1 MPTLRSANVKKKLLD
16 FNELVMMGHSIFSMP
31 FIFIA
36 MIVAANGWFGWKLLF
51 LGALAAFTARNFAM
65 AFNRYIDSEIDKQN
79 ERTQNRPS
87 VDGRIAPKEVQLFM
101 WVNALGF
108 IITTLFVNMTAFILA
123 FPVLAILA
131 AYSYFKRFSSLAHL
145 ILGFS
150 LAMAPMAGAI
160 AVLEVVP
167 FWSVALAIGVMFWVA
182 GFDILY
188 SLQDMDFDKKLGL
201 FSIPSRLGEK
211 LALLIAE
218 IFHIVTIA
226 FWMIFIVQAH
236 LGFLAYVAVFLSMAL
251 LYYEHH
257 LVRNDFSKI
266 DRAFFTV
273 NGYLGVLFLFLI
285 IVDQVL

>member
-1 MPTLRSANVKKKLLD
+1 
-16 FNELVMMGHSIFSMP
+16 MGHSVFSMP

-65 AFNRYIDSEIDKQN
+65 AFNRYIDSDIDVQN

-87 VDGRIAPKEVQLFM
+87 VDGRISRKEVQVFM
-101 WVNALGF
+101 LANAGGF
-108 IITTLFVNMTAFILA
+108 IVTALFVNSTAFWLS

-131 AYSYFKRFSSLAHL
+131 AYSYFKRFSAAAHL

-150 LAMAPMAGAI
+150 LALAPMAGTI
-160 AVLEVVP
+160 AVSETVP
-167 FWSVALAIGVMFWVA
+167 FWSVVLAVGVMFWVA

-188 SLQDMDFDKKLGL
+188 SLQDMDFDKELGL
-201 FSIPSRLGEK
+201 FSIPSRFG
-211 LALLIAE
+211 ASRSLLIAQS
-218 IFHIVTIA
+218 FHILTVA
-226 FWMIFIVQAH
+226 FWLIFIVQAG
-236 LGFLAYVAVFLSMAL
+236 LGIFAYAGLFISAAL

-257 LVRNDFSKI
+257 LVRNDFAKI

-273 NGYLGVLFLFLI
+273 NGYLGIIFLI
-285 IVDQVL
+285 LIIIDRML